1 MTGEPAS
8 RGRQWVLRAGTGTG
22 GDALT
27 FRLLP
32 GHEKTVGRAKGVDF
46 VVDAPLV
53 SRVHCRVTA
62 HPAGQLELE
71 DLKSTNGTYV
81 NDRRVDRATLRV
93 GDRLRIGR
101 VEFAVE
107 QE

>member
-1 MTGEPAS
+1 MTAEPAS
-8 RGRQWVLRAGTGTG
+8 RGRLWVLRAGTGAA
-22 GDALT
+22 GDVLT
-27 FRLLP
+27 FRILP
-32 GHEKTVGRAKGVDF
+32 GSEKTVGRAKGVDF

-81 NDRRVDRATLRV
+81 NDHRVDCATLRV

-101 VEFAVE
+101 VEFSVE
-107 QE
+107 EE

>member
-1 MTGEPAS
+1 MTGKSAS
-8 RGRQWVLRAGTGTG
+8 RGRHWVLRTGTG

-27 FRLLP
+27 FRIQP
-32 GHEKTVGRAKGVDF
+32 GNDKTVGRARGVDF

-53 SRVHCRVTA
+53 SRVHCRITA

-71 DLKSTNGTYV
+71 DLRSTNGTYV
-81 NDRRVDRATLRV
+81 NDRRVRRTRLRV

-101 VEFAVE
+101 VEFRVE
-107 QE
+107 EE